1 MLKRSDWMLIVTLVV
16 ISIAAEIAIGV
27 LTVMGAPEYI
37 EFAIVIILMV
47 AILVGSYFFRR
58 HTDAAKSPEGARHRV
73 VVVVVVVVI
82 RVNQRTELRGSGLL
96 SYGKGFMPA

>member
-16 ISIAAEIAIGV
+16 INIAAESAIGV
-27 LTVMGAPEYI
+27 LTVRGAPEYI

-73 VVVVVVVVI
+73 VVVVI

>member
-47 AILVGSYFFRR
+47 AILVGSYFF
-58 HTDAAKSPEGARHRV
+58 
-73 VVVVVVVVI
+73 VVI
-82 RVNQRTELRGSGLL
+82 PTPRSRRRERDT
-96 SYGKGFMPA
+96 K